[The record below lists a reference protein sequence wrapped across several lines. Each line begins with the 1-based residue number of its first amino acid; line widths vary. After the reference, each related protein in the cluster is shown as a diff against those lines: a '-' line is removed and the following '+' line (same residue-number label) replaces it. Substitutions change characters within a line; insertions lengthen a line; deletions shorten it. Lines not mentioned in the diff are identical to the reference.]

1 MFYQFRVEVI
11 YNLYE
16 GDNMVE
22 HKKDAKSLFNI
33 WTENQQRSIGFKVV
47 LLLGL
52 VALSSVW
59 TYFILIK

>member
-1 MFYQFRVEVI
+1 MI
-11 YNLYE
+11 
-16 GDNMVE
+16 E

-33 WTENQQRSIGFKVV
+33 WTENQQRTIGFKVV